1 MSSVFS
7 INLALS
13 LLVVTLTIGTA
24 TASPDE
30 ASGGFSTPS
39 SLKRL
44 VVLDFKLTG
53 DLGGRNFEAAH
64 KQRIRVASE
73 KLRDDL
79 KRNKLYHVVDDAA
92 ALAVIERWSSEQ
104 NLHHCNG
111 CELDMAKQLD
121 AEQVLVPWVFR
132 MSMHVEIRDVAT
144 GRILMKKALD
154 FRGDNDIGWTRATA
168 YLIRDMKERR
178 NMKSRPT
185 EEFEDVLRFW
195 FPERNGDHAAKCAN
209 SHGGFAEERTRPSR
223 SGFHYYWSERREA
236 N

>member
-13 LLVVTLTIGTA
+13 LLVVALTIGTA
-24 TASPDE
+24 IASPDE

-39 SLKRL
+39 SLKHL

-64 KQRIRVASE
+64 RQRIRMASE
-73 KLRDDL
+73 KLRDEL
-79 KRNKLYHVVDDAA
+79 KRNQLYHVVDDAG
-92 ALAVIERWSSEQ
+92 ALAVIERWGSEQ

-132 MSMHVEIRDVAT
+132 MSNLVLTMHVEIRDVAT

-154 FRGDNDIGWTRATA
+154 FRGDNDIGWTRAVA
-168 YLIRDMKERR
+168 YLIRDMKE
-178 NMKSRPT
+178 
-185 EEFEDVLRFW
+185 
-195 FPERNGDHAAKCAN
+195 
-209 SHGGFAEERTRPSR
+209 
-223 SGFHYYWSERREA
+223 
-236 N
+236 